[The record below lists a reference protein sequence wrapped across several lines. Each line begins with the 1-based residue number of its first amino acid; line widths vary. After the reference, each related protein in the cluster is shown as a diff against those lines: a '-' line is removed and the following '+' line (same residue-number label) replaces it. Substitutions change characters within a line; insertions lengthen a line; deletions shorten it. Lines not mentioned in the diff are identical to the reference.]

1 MTKSELEQILAGEVL
16 EDDREITL
24 VELCRTCAV
33 QAETIESLVDH
44 GIIEPAGRRGSHWC
58 FGAASIRRARIAIRL
73 QSDLGVNLAGAA
85 LALDLL
91 ERIDALDARLHR
103 DRGR

>member
-1 MTKSELEQILAGEVL
+1 MTRSELEKVLAGEVL

-33 QAETIESLVDH
+33 QAETIESLVDY
-44 GIIEPAGRRGSHWC
+44 GIIEPAGRRGNHWS
-58 FGAASIRRARIAIRL
+58 FAAASIRRARIAIRL